1 MDLDFSV
8 VWTYLPTLLHAAIMT
23 VVLTLVSQFIGTI
36 AGFLLALGRLSK
48 MAWLRWLVWTYV
60 WIFRGTPVL
69 LHLFFVY
76 YAAPAFGITL
86 DAFPAAVIAF
96 SVSSAAYNTEIFRAG
111 LQAVHVG
118 QIEAAQ
124 AIGMRYPA
132 IVRKILMPQAVRI
145 IIPAYMS
152 NFISHTKN
160 SSLASAITVQ
170 ELMLTAQMIYSSTY
184 RAIEILTA
192 TGVIYLCLT
201 SCLTG
206 LQLLLERHMRFEDR
220 GLSARRRRLLKISDG
235 AVQALEAS
243 A

>member
-8 VWTYLPTLLHAAIMT
+8 VWKNLPTLLNAAIMT
-23 VVLTLVSQFIGTI
+23 VVLTLISQFIGTI
-36 AGFLLALGRLSK
+36 AGFFLALGRLSR
-48 MAWLRWLVWTYV
+48 MAWLRGLVWTYV

-76 YAAPAFGITL
+76 YAAPMFGVTL
-86 DAFPAAVIAF
+86 DAFPAAIIAF

-111 LQAVHVG
+111 LQAVHIG

-132 IVRKILMPQAVRI
+132 IVRKILLPQAVRI
-145 IIPAYMS
+145 IIPPYMS

-160 SSLASAITVQ
+160 SSLASVITVQ
-170 ELMLTAQMIYSSTY
+170 ELMLTAQAIYSSTY
-184 RAIEILTA
+184 RAIEILSA

-206 LQLLLERHMRFEDR
+206 LQVLLEGQMKFEER
-220 GLSARRRRLLKISDG
+220 GLSARRKRLLKVIDG
-235 AVQALEAS
+235 EPVAIAAS

>member
-1 MDLDFSV
+1 M
-8 VWTYLPTLLHAAIMT
+8 P
-23 VVLTLVSQFIGTI
+23 
-36 AGFLLALGRLSK
+36 
-48 MAWLRWLVWTYV
+48 WLRALVWGYV

-76 YAAPAFGITL
+76 YAAPAFGVTL
-86 DAFPAAVIAF
+86 EAFPAAIIAF

-124 AIGMRYPA
+124 AIGMRYPS
-132 IVRKILMPQAVRI
+132 IVRKILLPQAVRI
-145 IIPAYMS
+145 IIPPYMS

-160 SSLASAITVQ
+160 SSLASVITVQ

-192 TGVIYLCLT
+192 TGVIYLGLT

-206 LQLLLERHMRFEDR
+206 LQYFLERFVAFEQR
-220 GLSARRRRLLKISDG
+220 GLSPRRRRLLKVKDDEP
-235 AVQALEAS
+235 AVS
-243 A
+243 AAGI

>member
-8 VWTYLPTLLHAAIMT
+8 VWKNLPTLLNAAIMT
-23 VVLTLVSQFIGTI
+23 VVLTLISQFIGTI
-36 AGFLLALGRLSK
+36 AGFFLALGRLSR
-48 MAWLRWLVWTYV
+48 MAWLRGLVWTYV

-76 YAAPAFGITL
+76 YAAPMFGVTL
-86 DAFPAAVIAF
+86 DAFPAAIIAF

-132 IVRKILMPQAVRI
+132 IVRKILLPQAVRI
-145 IIPAYMS
+145 IIPPYMS

-160 SSLASAITVQ
+160 SSLASVITVQ
-170 ELMLTAQMIYSSTY
+170 ELMLTAQAIYSSTY
-184 RAIEILTA
+184 RAIEILSA

-206 LQLLLERHMRFEDR
+206 LQVLLERQMKFEER
-220 GLSARRRRLLKISDG
+220 GLSARRKRLLKVIDG
-235 AVQALEAS
+235 EPAAIAAS